1 MLISKEVKITADWA
15 SVKKYES
22 LGYGKMKQGDTFII
36 KIEDL
41 KPNSGVI
48 VDITCDYCGVLIKR
62 KFSEYVRNIKIDGK
76 FCCRSCSP
84 IRYRETCLRK
94 YGVTNTSK
102 LSQTHEK
109 IKSTNLK
116 RYGVESFAKLESFK
130 ENHKLRMIKKYG
142 VDSFSKTEEWLEKQ
156 KQTSLER
163 FGVENASQCAEIF
176 SKQQKSRYE
185 IFEFKNTGLFYQGT
199 FELDFLN
206 NYYDRFEIKKGPI
219 IEYEFE
225 NSNKQ
230 YFSDFYLPKF
240 NLIIEIKSTY
250 TFHLAKEKNIEKQKK
265 SISLGYGHIF
275 IVDKKYQEFESL
287 LRK

>member
-1 MLISKEVKITADWA
+1 MIIDKVVRIKVNNRYLKF
-15 SVKKYES
+15 YES
-22 LGYGKMKQGDTFII
+22 LGFGRLKQGDYIDLPIEHLSEFSCS
-36 KIEDL
+36 KINIL
-41 KPNSGVI
+41 
-48 VDITCDYCGVLIKR
+48 CDYCRNL
-62 KFSEYVRNIKIDGK
+62 FCVRYMDYNKNLKSGGK
-76 FCCRSCSP
+76 YACLKCRP
-84 IRYRETCLRK
+84 EKYKETCLLK
-94 YGVTNTSK
+94 YGVDNIIK
-102 LSQTHEK
+102 VEKTHEK

-130 ENHKLRMIKKYG
+130 ENHKLRMMKKYG

-206 NYYDRFEIKKGPI
+206 NYYDKFEITKGPI
-219 IEYEFE
+219 IEYEFK

-275 IVDKKYQEFESL
+275 IIDKKYQEFENL
-287 LRK
+287 F